1 MLLDRG
7 EDTKD
12 PHPVIR
18 AMSDAKI
25 CTKMMKKILYFIL
38 LAAELFVDVLFM
50 MGLANSSLY
59 IPIVIAIV
67 ATLAALIWLIILF
80 AKAEDKK
87 TRIKIMLGIALS
99 MLIPLIVFAITFVVV
114 AVLFVIAF
122 SN

>member
-1 MLLDRG
+1 
-7 EDTKD
+7 
-12 PHPVIR
+12 
-18 AMSDAKI
+18 
-25 CTKMMKKILYFIL
+25 MKKVLYFIL

-50 MGLANSSLY
+50 MALANSSLY
-59 IPIVIAIV
+59 IPIAIAIV
-67 ATLAALIWLIILF
+67 ATLVVLIWLIILF

-87 TRIKIMLGIALS
+87 AKRKFMLGIALS

>member
-1 MLLDRG
+1 
-7 EDTKD
+7 
-12 PHPVIR
+12 
-18 AMSDAKI
+18 
-25 CTKMMKKILYFIL
+25 MKKILYFIL

-50 MGLANSSLY
+50 MALANSSLY
-59 IPIVIAIV
+59 IPIAIAIV
-67 ATLAALIWLIILF
+67 ATLAMLMWLIILF

-87 TRIKIMLGIALS
+87 AKRKFMLGIALS

>member
-1 MLLDRG
+1 
-7 EDTKD
+7 
-12 PHPVIR
+12 
-18 AMSDAKI
+18 
-25 CTKMMKKILYFIL
+25 MKKVLYFLL

-50 MGLANSSLY
+50 MALANSSLY
-59 IPIVIAIV
+59 IPIVIAVV
-67 ATLAALIWLIILF
+67 ATLAMLIWLIILF

-87 TRIKIMLGIALS
+87 AKQKFMLGIALS

>member
-1 MLLDRG
+1 
-7 EDTKD
+7 
-12 PHPVIR
+12 
-18 AMSDAKI
+18 
-25 CTKMMKKILYFIL
+25 MKKILYFIL

-50 MGLANSSLY
+50 MALANSSLY
-59 IPIVIAIV
+59 IPIAIAIV
-67 ATLAALIWLIILF
+67 ATLVALIWMIILF

-114 AVLFVIAF
+114 AAMFIIAF

>member
-1 MLLDRG
+1 
-7 EDTKD
+7 
-12 PHPVIR
+12 
-18 AMSDAKI
+18 
-25 CTKMMKKILYFIL
+25 MKKVLYFIL

-50 MGLANSSLY
+50 MALANSSLY
-59 IPIVIAIV
+59 TPIAIAIV

-87 TRIKIMLGIALS
+87 AKRKFMLGIALS

-114 AVLFVIAF
+114 AVLFVIGF

>member
-1 MLLDRG
+1 
-7 EDTKD
+7 
-12 PHPVIR
+12 
-18 AMSDAKI
+18 
-25 CTKMMKKILYFIL
+25 MKKVLYFIL

-50 MGLANSSLY
+50 MALANSSLY
-59 IPIVIAIV
+59 IPIAIAIV

-87 TRIKIMLGIALS
+87 AKRKFMLGIALS

-114 AVLFVIAF
+114 AIMFIVAF

>member
-1 MLLDRG
+1 M
-7 EDTKD
+7 
-12 PHPVIR
+12 
-18 AMSDAKI
+18 
-25 CTKMMKKILYFIL
+25 YFIL

-50 MGLANSSLY
+50 MALANSSLY
-59 IPIVIAIV
+59 IPIAIAIV

-114 AVLFVIAF
+114 AAMFIIAF